1 MRSVVAGVAAILL
14 GIGFSG
20 TALAAPQ
27 VLGLTASNGPIPFSC
42 NDDDCTALAGT
53 FCLQRE
59 RSLPVWGAPYVA
71 SHPHRLTLAF
81 LTRDGRIARSAGGPW
96 VRFTA
101 YNGYTMVHMT
111 VPRSLLAVHD
121 ATAVALEIGPG
132 ISLVP
137 TPQPGDTDP
146 QSIDEIAFATGPM
159 RIAAARYL
167 DGPSAG
173 IDAARLLT
181 ALVGALPERRTIHD
195 DYGDVWRNT
204 ITAGMTEVSGPAAL
218 SSARDAYDRCRGQ
231 PEIRH
236 CLMSRHR
243 ELMQRDNTRYW
254 EESAG
259 Y

>member
-1 MRSVVAGVAAILL
+1 MRSIAATFAMLL
-14 GIGFSG
+14 GIGLSG

-27 VLGLTASNGPIPFSC
+27 VLGLTASNGPIPFTC
-42 NDDDCTALAGT
+42 DDDDCSALAGT

-71 SHPHRLTLAF
+71 SHPDRLTLAF
-81 LTRDGRIARSAGGPW
+81 LTRDGRIARLAGGPW

-101 YNGYTMVHMT
+101 YNGYTMVRMA
-111 VPRSLLAVHD
+111 VPHRLLAEHD

-137 TPQPGDTDP
+137 APQPGDTDP
-146 QSIDEIAFATGPM
+146 QSADEIAFATGPM
-159 RIAAARYL
+159 RVAAARYL
-167 DGPSAG
+167 DQPSAA
-173 IDAARLLT
+173 IDAARLVT

-195 DYGDVWRNT
+195 DYGDVWRHT
-204 ITAGMTEVSGPAAL
+204 ITAGVTEDLDPAAL

-243 ELMQRDNTRYW
+243 ELMERDNVRYW
-254 EESAG
+254 QESAG